1 MVIIRHPNQP
11 ELKKKGG
18 ECMSDGGISWSKLKF
33 SALVLLVMAASAL
46 NIQGLLRVGEQG
58 TSGMIVASAWAT
70 TEALE
75 KDVGQ
80 EVCFKAKIQNT
91 GDVNATYLI
100 VAKWCEDGESSW
112 ETAGQADVTL
122 APGEY
127 SEVLIVG
134 SLNCV
139 EEMKGKHFDVKFIL
153 YDHETETLLDQE
165 ELDKAFYVRTTIING
180 AIHECWIE

>member
-1 MVIIRHPNQP
+1 
-11 ELKKKGG
+11 
-18 ECMSDGGISWSKLKF
+18 MSDGGISGAKLRF
-33 SALVLLVMAASAL
+33 TALVLLVMAASAL
-46 NIQGLLRVGEQG
+46 NLQGLLRVNNQG
-58 TSGMIVASAWAT
+58 TSGMIVTSAWAT
-70 TEALE
+70 TEAIE

-80 EVCFKAKIQNT
+80 EVCFKAKIKNT
-91 GDVNATYLI
+91 GDAETTYLI

-134 SLNCV
+134 SIDCTEN
-139 EEMKGKHFDVKFIL
+139 MKGKHYDVKFIL

-165 ELDKAFYVRTTIING
+165 ELDKAFYVRTTMISG
-180 AIHECWIE
+180 AIYECWIE